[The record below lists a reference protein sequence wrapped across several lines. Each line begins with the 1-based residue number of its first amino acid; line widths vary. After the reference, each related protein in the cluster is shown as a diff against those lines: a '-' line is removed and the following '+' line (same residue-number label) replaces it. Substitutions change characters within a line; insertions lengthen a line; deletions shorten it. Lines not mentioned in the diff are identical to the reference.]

1 MMLGLSL
8 NTANWW
14 INFIV
19 SIGFFLGFVWGTF
32 KTINQVKQ
40 FLHHRIATRASDLA
54 AERLASEIEEIKA
67 QYKPNHGSSMRDAIY
82 RIESVLTKLDLKLDS
97 TDAKIDRHLGAHE
110 GL

>member
-40 FLHHRIATRASDLA
+40 FLHHRIASKPQTSLPSASPR
-54 AERLASEIEEIKA
+54 RLRRLRRNTSPITARPCETQSTASKA
-67 QYKPNHGSSMRDAIY
+67 C
-82 RIESVLTKLDLKLDS
+82 
-97 TDAKIDRHLGAHE
+97 
-110 GL
+110 